1 MQYTFTWWYYHVHFG
16 VCFQKGNFIIE
27 NSRTS
32 STHLIRVKKTN
43 GYPTVT
49 KIYNSFLIIHTHFR
63 TFLKDTLFSHI
74 PIMCFC
80 HCLFMKSC
88 RLCDPMTCSP
98 PGSSVHGIS
107 QARILEWV
115 VVSFST
121 GSSWPRDQTQIC
133 LAGELFTT
141 EPPGKSLLGTKTEN
155 SIMQDIPNM
164 IIIDR
169 STETSFYML

>member
-1 MQYTFTWWYYHVHFG
+1 M
-16 VCFQKGNFIIE
+16 CFQKGDFIIE

-32 STHLIRVKKTN
+32 NTHLIRVKKTN
-43 GYPTVT
+43 GYPTAT

-63 TFLKDTLFSHI
+63 KFLKDTLFSHL

-98 PGSSVHGIS
+98 PDSSVHGIS

-115 VVSFST
+115 VVSFSR
-121 GSSWPRDQTQIC
+121 GSSWPRDQIQIFC
-133 LAGELFTT
+133 LAGKLFTT
-141 EPPGKSLLGTKTEN
+141 EPPGKSLLGTKTES
-155 SIMQDIPNM
+155 SIVQDIPNM
-164 IIIDR
+164 IIIDG
-169 STETSFYML
+169 STETSFHML